1 MKMPNK
7 MNKIDKR
14 KLALTALRGTVA
26 ATGLFSS
33 LFAAPFTPDFQ
44 APKGK
49 YSKEKLLFLDLNQ
62 TPILTVSCDECKPVK
77 HSYCH
82 GSTTT
87 SVNGGDDDAHSWI
100 CDDY

>member
-1 MKMPNK
+1 MKKPNK

-14 KLALTALRGTVA
+14 KLALTALRGAAA

-33 LFAAPFTPDFQ
+33 LFAAPLTLEFQ
-44 APKGK
+44 EPKGK
-49 YSKEKLLFLDLNQ
+49 YSKEKLLFLDSKD
-62 TPILTVSCDECKPVK
+62 TPILTAGCDECRPVK

-87 SVNGGDDDAHSWI
+87 SVNGGDDDAHSWV